1 VIIKDSCASEGVAD
15 GRNGFL
21 IEENAESMAAKLR
34 ELIAEPE
41 AMQRGGKGAG
51 EELYISWD
59 DAVANAFNRYEV
71 VIDNYKSGVYGRR
84 DPLKGSWMQS
94 QGELMQILGDID
106 TARKDLI
113 KNGEELAGEID
124 MSLRSIRNKALTD
137 AITTGYEMG
146 QNFKRIKREAM
157 EDLESLVDEVIQN
170 FWDKR
175 PK

>member
-1 VIIKDSCASEGVAD
+1 
-15 GRNGFL
+15 
-21 IEENAESMAAKLR
+21 
-34 ELIAEPE
+34 
-41 AMQRGGKGAG
+41 
-51 EELYISWD
+51 
-59 DAVANAFNRYEV
+59 
-71 VIDNYKSGVYGRR
+71 
-84 DPLKGSWMQS
+84 
-94 QGELMQILGDID
+94 MQILGDID

-124 MSLRSIRNKALTD
+124 MSLRSVRNKALTD

-157 EDLESLVDEVIQN
+157 EDLESLMDEVIQN